1 MISYFGSKIS
11 PNKVETKEG
20 FLICRNVPIARVGS
34 QEYLGREFGQDDR
47 PEDLFKVNR
56 HPEDVFDEAAIASFE
71 GKPVTDLHPGEH
83 VSPENFSNY
92 AKGHIQNVRR
102 KGDKLVADLFIND
115 ARLISDIQNKVKVE
129 VSCGYTCDYVEDGK
143 DFKQVNIRGN
153 HVAVVPSGRAGHDV
167 AIQDSAFN
175 AEKGDSPMKKMLKEI
190 FKAFSVATKDASP
203 EEVDELAEVTAEA
216 LEPEEEVQDAVPIES
231 DKPEAVQDAV
241 PTEESSEEAVE
252 AEDACEAAKDEEPKA
267 EDLETKIDRLM
278 EMLSSLMST
287 KDEAVEE
294 EVKPEEAEEK
304 VEDSEEAEVI
314 SEGEEEEIAD
324 ECSAK
329 DASIEFMKK
338 MTPVLNAIKDK
349 NERQKVSDGL
359 LNAIKSDT
367 MGNILTATQDAARV
381 NAELSAK
388 TKYEKMCEDSQA
400 AYNSLNPHKSKK
412 EE

>member
-34 QEYLGREFGQDDR
+34 QDYLGKEFGQDDR
-47 PEDLFKVNR
+47 PEDLFRVNR

-71 GKPVTDLHPGEH
+71 GKPVTDLHPGEN

-102 KGDKLVADLFIND
+102 KGDRLVADLFIND
-115 ARLISDIQNKVKVE
+115 AKLISDIQNKVKVE
-129 VSCGYTCDYVEDGK
+129 VSCGYTCDYVEDGN

-203 EEVDELAEVTAEA
+203 EEVEELAEVTAEA
-216 LEPEEEVQDAVPIES
+216 LEPEEEVQDAEPTEAEKEAEVP
-231 DKPEAVQDAV
+231 DAE

-252 AEDACEAAKDEEPKA
+252 AEDACQSKDEEPKA
-267 EDLETKIDRLM
+267 EGLEAKIDRLM
-278 EMLSSLMST
+278 EMLSSLMT
-287 KDEAVEE
+287 KDEAPVEVEE
-294 EVKPEEAEEK
+294 KPDEAEEV
-304 VEDSEEAEVI
+304 VEDSEEAEVVT
-314 SEGEEEEIAD
+314 EGEEEEMVD
-324 ECSAK
+324 GCSSK

-349 NERQKVSDGL
+349 KERQKVSDGL

-388 TKYEKMCEDSQA
+388 TKYEKMCEDSQS
-400 AYNSLNPHKSKK
+400 AYDSLNPHKSKK